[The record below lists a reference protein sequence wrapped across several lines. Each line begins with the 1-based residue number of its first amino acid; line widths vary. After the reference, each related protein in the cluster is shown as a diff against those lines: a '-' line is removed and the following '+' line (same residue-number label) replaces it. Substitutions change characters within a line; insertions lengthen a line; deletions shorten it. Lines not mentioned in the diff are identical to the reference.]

1 MGRVSQPQFLFYFKQ
16 FEDFTSSN
24 KFLFRDH
31 MLEKLERKLEIIY
44 WLNKFRLRDTK
55 FPQAGVLKVLI
66 SLTDLF
72 KGNLKIGWA

>member
-1 MGRVSQPQFLFYFKQ
+1 
-16 FEDFTSSN
+16 
-24 KFLFRDH
+24 